1 MPTNDLSRD
10 DDLYRRLQQHLD
22 RMPVPFP
29 ATRSGIELRLL
40 RHLFT
45 PDDVRVAL
53 CLSAIPE
60 RAAAIQRRLARRAR
74 AAAGASG
81 PASPAVSRE
90 AVVAALDSMVDRG
103 LINRLGSGPGA
114 LYGKMPLAIGFYEA
128 QVNRLTPEL
137 QRDLQQYA
145 DEAFGAALHSTPT
158 PQLRA
163 VPVPGALPPMPAAP
177 GETPARAKTTT
188 TVSLDAAIPFE
199 RAVGR
204 YDDIR
209 ALVRASKGPF
219 AVMNCICQQ
228 GKDLVGE
235 PCRQT
240 DGREHCL
247 TLGPAARATV
257 ARGDARAITRD
268 EMIALLDQ
276 ADRDGLVVEPQNT
289 QDPLFICCCCGCC
302 CGVLTTAK
310 KLPRPADFFAANY
323 TAEVDADACI
333 ACAVCGSRCQMDAIA
348 YDAGPAAIAEERCI
362 GCGLCITTCASGA
375 IRLVPRADA
384 RVPPKDTGR
393 LYARMY
399 RERFGAA
406 GLAAAVGRR
415 LIGLES

>member
-1 MPTNDLSRD
+1 MPDHDPSRD
-10 DDLYRRLQQHLD
+10 DDLYRRLQRHLD

-29 ATRSGIELRLL
+29 ATASGIELRLL
-40 RHLFT
+40 HHLFA
-45 PDDVRVAL
+45 PDDVRLAL
-53 CLSAIPE
+53 CLGAIPD
-60 RAAAIQRRLARRAR
+60 RAPVIRRRFARRVR
-74 AAAGASG
+74 AGGGASAVA
-81 PASPAVSRE
+81 PQAASLD

-103 LINRLGSGPGA
+103 LINRLGTGPRA

-163 VPVPGALPPMPAAP
+163 VPVPAAAARPVTGPAA
-177 GETPARAKTTT
+177 GTTV

-199 RAVGR
+199 RVVGR

-209 ALVRASKGPF
+209 AIVRASTGPF

-310 KLPRPADFFAANY
+310 QLRRPADFFAANY
-323 TAEVDADACI
+323 AAEVDADACV
-333 ACAVCGSRCQMDAIA
+333 ACAVCGSRCQMDAIT
-348 YDAGPAAIAEERCI
+348 YDAGPAAIAEDRCI
-362 GCGLCITTCASGA
+362 GCGLCITTCASDA
-375 IRLVPRADA
+375 IRLVARPDA